1 MSEFIEEIL
10 LGNKLNVIILITT
23 SALVMAIYDAFLGGG
38 GGGYKNKSNAEQAE
52 EYFCEIRVKTK
63 NNAIADKV
71 TILAEKV
78 KQIPEEQLK
87 KSRLESYYLP
97 ELCSIIKTHS
107 SLPINKKKDKEIL
120 AAIEMVEDVVD
131 KILDDVQR
139 EKELTLDVN
148 LKVLKHIAQADS
160 ADDHFFED
168 FGNRKNVKEPQQCP
182 RAKKSKRHFGVKKS
196 RSSSISKS
204 SSDL

>member
-23 SALVMAIYDAFLGGG
+23 STLVMAIYDAFLGGG
-38 GGGYKNKSNAEQAE
+38 GGGYKNKSNVEQAE

-97 ELCSIIKTHS
+97 ELCSILKTHS
-107 SLPINKKKDKEIL
+107 SLPVSEKKDKDVFN
-120 AAIEMVEDVVD
+120 AIEAVEDVVD
-131 KILDDVQR
+131 TLLNDIQR

-148 LKVLKHIAQADS
+148 MKVLKQMAQNDSEADLFPIA
-160 ADDHFFED
+160 
-168 FGNRKNVKEPQQCP
+168 
-182 RAKKSKRHFGVKKS
+182 KRG
-196 RSSSISKS
+196 
-204 SSDL
+204 